1 MYSLQKNPHVKGEQ
15 LVAVRVS
22 GEIDIDCAADL
33 RQEIEKLTESPV
45 QHLLVD
51 IDEVDHL
58 DSYSL
63 GSFVALRQ
71 RMRGRQGTMGIVC
84 HTPKRLR
91 LFEMTNLDKLFA
103 FHSDDRS
110 FADAHGGA
118 FDESPSENV
127 PRG

>member
-1 MYSLQKNPHVKGEQ
+1 MYRLEKNQRVKGDQ
-15 LVAVRVS
+15 LVAVRVM

-33 RQEIEKLTESPV
+33 RQEIESLTESPV

-51 IDEVDHL
+51 IDNVDHL

-71 RMRGRQGTMGIVC
+71 RMRGRQGTMGLVC
-84 HTPKRLR
+84 HKPKLRR

-110 FADAHGGA
+110 FADAHGGSLEESA
-118 FDESPSENV
+118 PESPTSF
-127 PRG
+127 